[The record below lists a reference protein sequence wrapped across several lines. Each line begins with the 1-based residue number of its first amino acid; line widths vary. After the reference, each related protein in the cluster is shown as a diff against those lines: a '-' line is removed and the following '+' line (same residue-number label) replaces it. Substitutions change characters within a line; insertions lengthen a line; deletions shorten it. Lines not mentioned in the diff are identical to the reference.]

1 MGLKKKNY
9 FVLEK
14 YKAKRFF
21 ITVPGVSFFVTSAL
35 FVFTHEKRWKTDF
48 CYYGLRVYT
57 IVNVKEQVRNSSIFL
72 EGGKRSLVVR
82 ETVAAK
88 EMR

>member
-1 MGLKKKNY
+1 M
-9 FVLEK
+9 
-14 YKAKRFF
+14 
-21 ITVPGVSFFVTSAL
+21 TSAL

-72 EGGKRSLVVR
+72 ERGKESLVVR